1 MAGCD
6 ISAVLDL
13 YNLFEM
19 LASRMSTTRRNTDAQ
34 ELISAND
41 RSMLPQHIAIIM
53 DGNGRWAQKRGWPR
67 FIGHREGAERVREI
81 ISSSSQLG
89 IRYLTLYAFSEEN
102 WQRPAKEVSFLM
114 NLLSSSIKRFLNELH
129 RQNVQLRVMGNI
141 DRLPASTRFV
151 ISEAVHKLATN
162 TGIVVTLALS
172 YSGKDEMLRSV
183 RKLAVDV
190 ANGVLRPEDISEA
203 TLRTGF
209 DQPSIPDPDLLIRTS
224 GEIRISNFMLWQM
237 AYAEMYFTET
247 LWPDFGT
254 SSLHEAIREYQRR
267 NRRFGKIEDSPSSKI
282 DDSSEWQDNAASM
295 SETHA

>member
-1 MAGCD
+1 
-6 ISAVLDL
+6 
-13 YNLFEM
+13 M
-19 LASRMSTTRRNTDAQ
+19 LTS
-34 ELISAND
+34 D
-41 RSMLPQHIAIIM
+41 RSRLPQHIAIIM
-53 DGNGRWAQKRGWPR
+53 DGNGRWAKKRGWPR
-67 FIGHREGAERVREI
+67 FIGHREGTERVREI

-102 WQRPAKEVSFLM
+102 WHRPAKEVSFLM

-129 RQNVQLRVMGNI
+129 RQNVQLRVIGNI
-141 DRLPASTRFV
+141 DKLPASTRVV
-151 ISEAVHKLATN
+151 ITEAVHKLASN
-162 TGIVVTLALS
+162 TGIIVTLALS
-172 YSGKDEMLRSV
+172 YSGKDELLRSV
-183 RKLAVDV
+183 RKIATDV
-190 ANGVLRPEDISEA
+190 VNGTLRAEDISET
-203 TLRTGF
+203 TLRAGF

-267 NRRFGKIEDSPSSKI
+267 NRRFGNVEESPISK
-282 DDSSEWQDNAASM
+282 SESNEEWQDIPASL